1 MKEQR
6 DIILIGRGYWGSNIA
21 RNLDSLGRL
30 GLIVDVNPKVIEVA
44 QQEHPHIPCTSDVS
58 LALQRPDMRG
68 VFIATPP
75 STHANLA
82 VQAMRA
88 GKDVFVEK
96 PMSDNLE
103 QAKLMLT
110 VAQETGRILMVGHIL
125 LYHPAVLK
133 LKAMIDCGEMG
144 KIQYIYSNRLNF
156 GQIRIQENA
165 TWSFA
170 PHDISVINYL
180 LNEVPTAVSTS
191 GAAHI
196 SAGVHDVTLSDLEY
210 PSGVKAHI
218 FVSWLHPY
226 KEQRLVVIGTKKMA
240 IFSDVDKNKL
250 VTYDHEIEWVSRKP
264 IPKKAEPQVVEI
276 GAWEPLKRECEAFL
290 EAIETR
296 RPPLADA
303 NNGYHVVEVLQASDQ
318 SLKLNGKQVFL
329 QGKAKG
335 ADYFFHETALIDEG
349 AEIGAGTK
357 IWHFSHVLK
366 GAKIGKNCVVGQN
379 VSIADGAVVG
389 NNVKIQN
396 NVSIYSGLTVDDD
409 AFLGPSCV
417 FTNVSNPRSQINRHS
432 LYEKTHV
439 CRGATIGANATILC
453 GVKIGRYAFVAA
465 GSVVTKDVPDYALVI
480 GNPGRPKGWMSRHG
494 HKLEVRNREG
504 IMVCPESGY
513 RYQETGP
520 GFLKCLDLDEESLLP
535 EAFRKGTKNYRE
547 FKGSKDNAFV

>member
-1 MKEQR
+1 MEKQR
-6 DIILIGRGYWGSNIA
+6 DIILIGLGYWGPNIA
-21 RNLDSLGRL
+21 RNLDAMGRL
-30 GLIVDVNPKVIEVA
+30 GLIVDANPQVVESAKK
-44 QQEHPHIPCTSDVS
+44 EHPHIPCISDVS
-58 LALQRPDMRG
+58 NALQRPDMRG

-82 VQAMRA
+82 IQAMRA

-96 PMSDNLE
+96 PMSDNLD

-133 LKAMIDCGEMG
+133 LKEMMDRGEMG
-144 KIQYIYSNRLNF
+144 KIQYVYSNRLNF
-156 GQIRIQENA
+156 GQIRIQENT

-180 LNEVPTAVSTS
+180 LNEVPKAVSTS

-218 FVSWLHPY
+218 FVSWLHPF
-226 KEQRLVVIGTKKMA
+226 KEQRLVVVGTKKMA
-240 IFSDVDKNKL
+240 IFSDVDRNKL
-250 VTYDHEIEWVSRKP
+250 VTYDHEVEWVSSKP
-264 IPKKAEPQVVEI
+264 SPKKAEPKVVEI
-276 GAWEPLKRECEAFL
+276 GVWEPLKKECEAFL

-303 NNGYHVVEVLQASDQ
+303 FNGYHVVEVLQASDQ
-318 SLKLNGKQVFL
+318 SLKLNGKQIFL
-329 QGKAKG
+329 HGKAKG
-335 ADYFFHETALIDEG
+335 SDYFSHETALIDEG
-349 AEIGAGTK
+349 AEIGGGTK
-357 IWHFSHVLK
+357 IWHFSHILN
-366 GAKIGKNCVVGQN
+366 GARIGKNCIVGQN
-379 VSIADGAVVG
+379 VSIADGTVVG

-396 NVSIYSGLTVDDD
+396 NVSLYSGLTVDDD
-409 AFLGPSCV
+409 VFLGPSCV

-432 LYEKTHV
+432 LYENTHI

-480 GNPGRPKGWMSRHG
+480 GNHARQKGWMSRHG
-494 HKLEVRNREG
+494 HKLETRDREG
-504 IMVCPESGY
+504 LMVCPESGY
-513 RYQETGP
+513 RYQETRSGL
-520 GFLKCLDLDEESLLP
+520 LKCLDLDEDAPLP

-547 FKGSKDNAFV
+547 FKGSSKNVAV

>member
-1 MKEQR
+1 MKQQR
-6 DIILIGRGYWGSNIA
+6 DIILIGRGYWGPNIA

-30 GLIVDVNPKVIEVA
+30 GLIVDVNPAVMEAVQK
-44 QQEHPHIPCTSDVS
+44 EHPHIPFTSNVAE
-58 LALQRPDMRG
+58 ALVRPEMRG

-75 STHANLA
+75 HTHSNLA
-82 VQAMRA
+82 ILAMRA

-103 QAKLMLT
+103 QAKLMHT

-125 LYHPAVLK
+125 LYHPAVQK
-133 LKAMIDCGEMG
+133 LKEMIDRGEIG
-144 KIQYIYSNRLNF
+144 KIQYVYSNRLNF
-156 GQIRIQENA
+156 GQIRTQENT

-196 SAGVHDVTLSDLEY
+196 SAGVHDVTLSNLDY

-240 IFSDVDKNKL
+240 IFSDSDKNKL
-250 VTYDHEIEWVSRKP
+250 ITYDHEIEWVSRKP
-264 IPKKAEPQVVEI
+264 VPKKAEPQVVEI
-276 GAWEPLKRECEAFL
+276 EPGEPLRRECEAFL
-290 EAIETR
+290 EAVETR

-318 SLKLNGKQVFL
+318 SLKMNGKQIFL
-329 QGKAKG
+329 QSKAKD
-335 ADYFFHETALIDEG
+335 ADFFCHDTALVDKG
-349 AEIGAGTK
+349 AEVGSGTK

-366 GAKIGKNCVVGQN
+366 GAKIGKNCVIGQN

-432 LYEKTHV
+432 LYENTHV

-453 GVKIGRYAFVAA
+453 GVNIGRYAFVAA
-465 GSVVTKDVPDYALVI
+465 GTVVTKDVPDYALVM
-480 GNPGRPKGWMSRHG
+480 GNPGRQKGWMSRHG
-494 HKLEVRNREG
+494 HKLEVRDHDG
-504 IMVCPESGY
+504 ILACPESGY
-513 RYQETGP
+513 RYQEAEP
-520 GFLKCLDLDEESLLP
+520 GCLKCLDLDEEALLP
-535 EAFRKGTKNYRE
+535 EASRTGTKNYRE
-547 FKGSKDNAFV
+547 FKKDRDNAVV